1 MLDYQYPEVI
11 ASTYILLYVIMKEV
25 KRMQIS
31 EFIQWLRTQK
41 NPEKIEGMEKYMRSQ
56 FKFLGLQA
64 NERRQLARPFLNEQV
79 RIAKEKA
86 KEDIKQSTVDWDMLF
101 TLWEQPEREF
111 QLIGIDYLKRVQIF
125 FILEDFK
132 NLRKLVE
139 WKSWWDTIDFLAKNI
154 GHLALIEPDLEMEM
168 ISWSQEGSIWIRRI
182 AILHQL
188 AFKEKTNTDLLSR
201 IILNNLHDNEFF
213 IQKAIG
219 WSLRE
224 YAKTDKNWVKSF
236 VTYYQD
242 ELSSLSIREATK
254 NLK

>member
-25 KRMQIS
+25 KRMQIN

-111 QLIGIDYLKRVQIF
+111 QLIGIDYLKRVQKF

>member
-25 KRMQIS
+25 KRMQIN

-86 KEDIKQSTVDWDMLF
+86 KQDIKQSVVNWDMLF

-111 QLIGIDYLKRVQIF
+111 QLIGIDYLKRVQKF

>member
-25 KRMQIS
+25 KRMQIN

-41 NPEKIEGMEKYMRSQ
+41 NPEKIEGMEKYMRNQ

-64 NERRQLARPFLNEQV
+64 NERRQLAQPFLNEQV
-79 RIAKEKA
+79 KMAREKA
-86 KEDIKQSTVDWDMLF
+86 KEDTKQSVVDWDLLF

-111 QLIGIDYLKRVQIF
+111 QLIGIDYLKRVQNF

-168 ISWSQEGSIWIRRI
+168 LSWSQEESIWIRRI